1 MSQLWSV
8 PILIHWVSIA
18 YANKQG
24 YDIQVDY
31 DGSGP
36 WHKLTMIEEKIK
48 EQKYDWI
55 WWMDFDTLITN
66 KTIRITDIVD
76 EVLKKQKDPKN
87 VAMLFTPDW

>member
-1 MSQLWSV
+1 
-8 PILIHWVSIA
+8 
-18 YANKQG
+18 
-24 YDIQVDY
+24 
-31 DGSGP
+31 
-36 WHKLTMIEEKIK
+36 MIEEKIK